1 MDKKKYAT
9 KKQSKYETDFEG
21 TFKYLINGFGDNG
34 SQTGKLKET
43 LSEETQMTKCNW
55 NDMQSQFQTNC
66 CSKFLW

>member
-43 LSEETQMTKCNW
+43 LSEETQMTKCN
-55 NDMQSQFQTNC
+55 
-66 CSKFLW
+66 